1 MTSAEVKRVLC
12 AVPAADGSA
21 GLFKSCIFHSTR
33 IVIRTYFSSSP
44 ESLSDSPLWNESQK
58 STGGSNKT
66 NYFKLPIVTVPGWGI
81 EPSCARNAVTG
92 NPCYYHSKKSQKGTQ
107 WCSVSNCPESKPPFT
122 GLRSSSTKGRGS
134 TFTMHLQ
141 NCHFLLE
148 SPPVH
153 NCSWLQHSLAL
164 FRVLLKNTNLKENCS
179 CSPASWVDLVAKKQ
193 ETLLRLKFAFWDIP
207 FSIPNAPCK
216 HARIFM
222 WALDIFLSPFSAKSN
237 SCFF

>member
-33 IVIRTYFSSSP
+33 IVIRTYFSSS
-44 ESLSDSPLWNESQK
+44 LDSPLWNESQK

-92 NPCYYHSKKSQKGTQ
+92 NPCYYHSKKSPKGT
-107 WCSVSNCPESKPPFT
+107 WWHSVSNRPESKPRLA

-134 TFTMHLQ
+134 TFTMNLQ

-148 SPPVH
+148 KPSVN

-179 CSPASWVDLVAKKQ
+179 CSLGSSVDMVAKKSKKDIWDCN
-193 ETLLRLKFAFWDIP
+193 LLSGTFPSQFPVL
-207 FSIPNAPCK
+207 

-222 WALDIFLSPFSAKSN
+222 
-237 SCFF
+237 